1 GMSLIIRDISRR
13 RRAQREQ
20 ALLAGIVNASDD
32 AIVSVSDELKITS
45 WNPAAERLHGFTAE
59 EAIGSGLECF
69 VGPDEMEALTANCR
83 QVLAAGVSISSEV
96 RAKRKDGRVF
106 TVLAN
111 LFPIRDTA
119 GEITGIAGIGRDISK
134 LKEAQTE
141 LRSLQE
147 YTRGLIECSI
157 DAMVVV
163 GRDLRITDVNEQFAT
178 LTQIPKKDL
187 IGSRFDS
194 YFDNPTLATEAIE
207 KTLLDGCVVNFDL
220 TLRRA
225 SGGEVLVSFN
235 TSLFYSGGQAVGIF
249 GVARDVSEERAIK
262 RKLQEERVYS
272 RSLVEASANTL
283 LVCDINLGLTDLN
296 ESAVNLT
303 RFSRADLLGADLAAL
318 FTDPAR
324 VREVIRQ
331 VLAQEISESVELI
344 LLTKD
349 AGQVPVS
356 FTAAVCRDEDQ
367 SVRGILASVRD
378 ISDRQRQEK
387 ERLLLASV
395 VESSD

>member
-1 GMSLIIRDISRR
+1 RDISRR

-59 EAIGSGLECF
+59 EALGSGLECF
-69 VGPDEMEALTANCR
+69 VGPDELDALMVSCR
-83 QVLAAGVSISSEV
+83 QVLATGISISSEL
-96 RAKRKDGRVF
+96 RARRKDGRSF

-111 LFPIRDTA
+111 LFPSRDAA
-119 GEITGIAGIGRDISK
+119 GKINGIGGIGRDISA
-134 LKEAQTE
+134 LKEIE
-141 LRSLQE
+141 KDLRGSQE
-147 YTRGLIECSI
+147 YTRALIECSI
-157 DAMVVV
+157 DAMVAV

-178 LTQIPKKDL
+178 LTQIPKKVL
-187 IGSRFDS
+187 IGSRFDR

-207 KTLLDGCVVNFDL
+207 KTLLDGCVSNFDL
-220 TLRRA
+220 VMRRA
-225 SGGEVLVSFN
+225 SGSEVLVSFN
-235 TSLFYSGGQAVGIF
+235 TSLFYSDGRAIGIF
-249 GVARDVSEERAIK
+249 GVARDVGEERAIK
-262 RKLQEERVYS
+262 KKLQEERAYS
-272 RSLVEASANTL
+272 RSLVEASANAL

-296 ESAVNLT
+296 ESAVHLT
-303 RFSRADLLGADLAAL
+303 HFSRADLLGADLASL

-331 VLAQEISESVELI
+331 VLAHEIPENVELM

-349 AGQVPVS
+349 AGQIPVS

-378 ISDRQRQEK
+378 ISERQRQEK